1 MKQIAF
7 RWMIVSS
14 LLLALVALFA
24 PWAMADDETDKVKIE
39 VEATLEAVDC
49 LAIPPTIMVLGLNI
63 DISQASIEGED
74 HDDGDDNDDD
84 LSKHSDDDNLT
95 CAALLPGQR
104 VEVKLASDIPDPST
118 GLLSA
123 TEVEI
128 EDGDCEEDHD
138 FEEVK
143 VAGPIQAVDQIGQT
157 VTVLGL
163 VIDISQAKLESD
175 DDEDEDNDE
184 LASQSH
190 DDDDNDGDDPPVD
203 ISQLIVGQFVEIKL
217 VSSEAPLVA
226 TELEVK
232 NFDNEVDVDVEDDDG
247 DVNDDVEIDV
257 AVTVLVAKP
266 AKQAARNPGALKMVK
281 KELKFHTV
289 GNGGASLKGLPTGKA
304 KIVVTR
310 IKDGRKSVGRSAVKV
325 ERNGTKQVRVRLKR
339 AR

>member
-24 PWAMADDETDKVKIE
+24 PWAMADDETDD
-39 VEATLEAVDC
+39 VEFRVQSVLEAVDC
-49 LAIPPTIMVLGLNI
+49 AATPPTISVLGLTI
-63 DISQASIEGED
+63 DISTAGININ
-74 HDDGDDNDDD
+74 DNDDEND
-84 LSKHSDDDNLT
+84 DVSHHSDDPDAT
-95 CAALLPGQR
+95 CADLVPGQV
-104 VEVKLASDIPDPST
+104 VEVKLASDILDPTT

-123 TEVEI
+123 VEVDI
-128 EDGDCEEDHD
+128 GGGDCEDD
-138 FEEVK
+138 DCSAVK
-143 VAGPIQAVDQIGQT
+143 VEAPIQAVDQVGQT

-175 DDEDEDNDE
+175 DDEDNDE